1 MVALATKNA
10 AHFLLCVYKSKGD
23 TAKSHLE
30 IGRVNVPLGKGVCYS
45 GSVTLYSVVPPV
57 TV

>member
-1 MVALATKNA
+1 MRLQEQ
-10 AHFLLCVYKSKGD
+10 GD
-23 TAKSHLE
+23 TAKSHSE

-45 GSVTLYSVVPPV
+45 GSVALHSVVPPV